1 MLYII
6 IYIVGFILTLT
17 FLKLFGKKLGI
28 DYDTEITYADYD
40 DWENNAQA
48 YLAFSITWVVTAPMF
63 IVVVL
68 IKSLYKFTQWF
79 LKYPNV

>member
-1 MLYII
+1 MLFFT

-17 FLKLFGKKLGI
+17 FLKLFGKKIGI
-28 DYDTEITYADYD
+28 DYDSVENSYD

-48 YLAFSITWVVTAPMF
+48 YLAFSITWIITAPMF
-63 IVVVL
+63 LTVVFFKL
-68 IKSLYKFTQWF
+68 LYKFTQWF

>member
-1 MLYII
+1 MTLVI

-28 DYDTEITYADYD
+28 NYDPPHVSDYD

-48 YLAFSITWVVTAPMF
+48 YLAFSITWIATVPMF
-63 IVVVL
+63 LVVVFF
-68 IKSLYKFTQWF
+68 KSLYKFTQWF

>member
-1 MLYII
+1 MIFIL

-17 FLKLFGKKLGI
+17 FLKLFGKKMEI
-28 DYDTEITYADYD
+28 DYDPPHEPDYD

-48 YLAFSITWVVTAPMF
+48 YLSFSITWIITAPMF
-63 IVVVL
+63 TVVVIVKL
-68 IKSLYKFTQWF
+68 LYKFSQWF